1 MIIVDGA
8 VPLFLPLTA
17 ECRIERVVEENDGI
31 DVVFYG
37 DEFYTP
43 NETSD
48 TSLEIE
54 DALDDLPGWTYEDD
68 RLKKTY
74 EFSDF
79 RAAISFIV
87 RLSFY
92 AEEMM
97 HHPELENVYNSVSVA
112 LTTHDAGGKVTEK
125 DVELASQIEDFAWV

>member
-1 MIIVDGA
+1 MPSRD
-8 VPLFLPLTA
+8 PLS
-17 ECRIERVVEENDGI
+17 D
-31 DVVFYG
+31 
-37 DEFYTP
+37 DE
-43 NETSD
+43 
-48 TSLEIE
+48 IA
-54 DALDDLPGWTYEDD
+54 DALDDLPGWSHEDD

-97 HHPELENVYNSVSVA
+97 HHPELENVYNTVSIA
-112 LTTHDAGGKVTEK
+112 LTTHDADGQVTEM
-125 DVELASQIEDFAWV
+125 DVELASRIEDLASA